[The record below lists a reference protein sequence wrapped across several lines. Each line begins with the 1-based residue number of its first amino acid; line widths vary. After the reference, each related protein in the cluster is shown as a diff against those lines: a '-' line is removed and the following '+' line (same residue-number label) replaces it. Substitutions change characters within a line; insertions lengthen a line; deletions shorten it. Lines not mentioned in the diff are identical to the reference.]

1 MEYMLSSKFKTM
13 VCLMLNVSRDFNRKL
28 KEIVSE
34 LN

>member
-1 MEYMLSSKFKTM
+1 MEYMFIFKTM